1 MAAASSLLGV
11 FEKLQGLSVIEGEK
25 REVYLKNLFITKKIL

>member
-25 REVYLKNLFITKKIL
+25 KWGLFKKLVYKIL